1 MSQLRFL
8 RFLSGLT
15 ALAIASGAVS
25 LPAQEA
31 SLPLQGQRV
40 RLVLQA
46 GEPVVGHLLESHAD
60 SFRLAGSRGPART
73 IPASEVRRLEVS
85 VGRHSRAGHGAI
97 IGSAVGGALGLLAVA
112 SSGGDYYYTDG
123 EKAAGV
129 VGLTA
134 MGAGVGALIGGL
146 THSERWQEV
155 NVMRSSG
162 VSLMVRP
169 ATRSVGLRL
178 ALGPGGRR

>member
-1 MSQLRFL
+1 MGQLQSS

-31 SLPLQGQRV
+31 TLPLQGQRV

-46 GEPVVGHLLESHAD
+46 GEPVVGHLLASIAD
-60 SFRLAGSRGPART
+60 SFRLAGNAGPART
-73 IPASEVRRLEVS
+73 IPASQVRRLEVS
-85 VGRHSRAGHGAI
+85 VGRHSHAGRGAA
-97 IGSAVGGALGLLAVA
+97 IGSAVGGVLGLLAVA
-112 SSGGDYYYTDG
+112 SAGNDYYYTDG
-123 EKAAGV
+123 EKAVGV

-155 NVMRSSG
+155 NVTRSPG
-162 VSLMVRP
+162 LSLMVHP
-169 ATRSVGLRL
+169 VTGSVGLRL
-178 ALGPGGRR
+178 TLGPGEPR

>member
-1 MSQLRFL
+1 MGQLQFSRY
-8 RFLSGLT
+8 LSALT

-31 SLPLQGQRV
+31 TLPLQGQRV

-46 GEPVVGHLLESHAD
+46 GEPLVGHLLESNAD
-60 SFRLAGSRGPART
+60 SFRLAASTGPART

-85 VGRHSRAGHGAI
+85 VGRHSHAGRGAV

-112 SSGGDYYYTDG
+112 SAGNDYYYTDG
-123 EKAAGV
+123 EKAVGV

-155 NVMRSSG
+155 DVVRSSG
-162 VSLMVRP
+162 VSLMVQP

-178 ALGPGGRR
+178 TLGPGGRR

>member
-1 MSQLRFL
+1 MGQLQSSRY
-8 RFLSGLT
+8 LSGLT

-31 SLPLQGQRV
+31 TLSLQGQRV

-46 GEPVVGHLLESHAD
+46 GDPVVGHLLESSGD
-60 SFRLAGSRGPART
+60 SFRLAGTTGPART

-85 VGRHSRAGHGAI
+85 VGRHSHAGRGAA
-97 IGSAVGGALGLLAVA
+97 IGSAVGGVLGLLAVA
-112 SSGGDYYYTDG
+112 SAESDYYYTDG
-123 EKAAGV
+123 EKVVGV

-155 NVMRSSG
+155 TVMRPSG
-162 VSLMVRP
+162 LSLMIRP

-178 ALGPGGRR
+178 TLGPGARR